1 MSPGFR
7 LISVVPG
14 SWEFWGPVPVL
25 VPVPVDSPAELLEVL
40 VEKPDRF
47 RRCFW
52 GIPESDLDRID
63 GSDESRFGDFGHSAD
78 STVPEFL
85 DLDLSDDSDESRF
98 GEFGHSADSTV
109 PEFLDL
115 DLIDDSD
122 ESRFGEF
129 GYSADSAVPEFDLD
143 RIKAGPADSGSVGLL
158 ENRPSDSRLDSS
170 GS

>member
-1 MSPGFR
+1 MSPACEGSVLFGIGAAPFAVPLDRCVPVPEFRILSRTSGFGMSPGFR

-52 GIPESDLDRID
+52 EIPESRFKAGPADSGSDLDRIKAGPAD
-63 GSDESRFGDFGHSAD
+63 SGSD
-78 STVPEFL
+78 L
-85 DLDLSDDSDESRF
+85 DW
-98 GEFGHSADSTV
+98 
-109 PEFLDL
+109 
-115 DLIDDSD
+115 
-122 ESRFGEF
+122 
-129 GYSADSAVPEFDLD
+129 
-143 RIKAGPADSGSVGLL
+143 IKAGPADSGSVGLL
-158 ENRPSDSRLDSS
+158 ENRENRPSDSRLDSS

>member
-1 MSPGFR
+1 MLLPACEGSVLFGIGAAPFAVPLDRCVPVPEFRILSRTSGFGMSPGFR

-25 VPVPVDSPAELLEVL
+25 VPVPVDSLAELLEVL

-63 GSDESRFGDFGHSAD
+63 GSDESRFG
-78 STVPEFL
+78 
-85 DLDLSDDSDESRF
+85 
-98 GEFGHSADSTV
+98 
-109 PEFLDL
+109 
-115 DLIDDSD
+115 
-122 ESRFGEF
+122 EF

-143 RIKAGPADSGSVGLL
+143 RIKTGPADSGSVGLL
-158 ENRPSDSRLDSS
+158 ENRPSESRLDSIDSS

>member
-52 GIPESDLDRID
+52 GIPES
-63 GSDESRFGDFGHSAD
+63 RFKAGPAD
-78 STVPEFL
+78 SG
-85 DLDLSDDSDESRF
+85 S
-98 GEFGHSADSTV
+98 
-109 PEFLDL
+109 
-115 DLIDDSD
+115 
-122 ESRFGEF
+122 
-129 GYSADSAVPEFDLD
+129 DLD

-158 ENRPSDSRLDSS
+158 ENRPSVESDSRLDSS

>member
-85 DLDLSDDSDESRF
+85 DLDLIDESDESRF
-98 GEFGHSADSTV
+98 GEFGHSADPS
-109 PEFLDL
+109 
-115 DLIDDSD
+115 
-122 ESRFGEF
+122 ES
-129 GYSADSAVPEFDLD
+129 DLD

>member
-1 MSPGFR
+1 MLLPACEGSVLFGIGAAPFAVPLDRCVPVPEFRILSRTSGFGMSPGFR

-52 GIPESDLDRID
+52 GIPE
-63 GSDESRFGDFGHSAD
+63 
-78 STVPEFL
+78 
-85 DLDLSDDSDESRF
+85 
-98 GEFGHSADSTV
+98 
-109 PEFLDL
+109 
-115 DLIDDSD
+115 
-122 ESRFGEF
+122 
-129 GYSADSAVPEFDLD
+129 FDLD

>member
-52 GIPESDLDRID
+52 GIPESRIKVGPADSGSDLDRIKAGPAD
-63 GSDESRFGDFGHSAD
+63 SGSD
-78 STVPEFL
+78 L
-85 DLDLSDDSDESRF
+85 DW
-98 GEFGHSADSTV
+98 
-109 PEFLDL
+109 
-115 DLIDDSD
+115 
-122 ESRFGEF
+122 
-129 GYSADSAVPEFDLD
+129 
-143 RIKAGPADSGSVGLL
+143 IKAGPADSGSVGLL
-158 ENRPSDSRLDSS
+158 ENRENRPSDSRLDSS

>member
-40 VEKPDRF
+40 VEKPGRF

-85 DLDLSDDSDESRF
+85 DLDL
-98 GEFGHSADSTV
+98 
-109 PEFLDL
+109 
-115 DLIDDSD
+115 IDDSD
-122 ESRFGEF
+122 ESRFWEF

-143 RIKAGPADSGSVGLL
+143 RIKAGPADSGSVGLF
-158 ENRPSDSRLDSS
+158 ENRRSDSRLDSS

>member
-52 GIPESDLDRID
+52 GIPESRFKVGPADSGSDLDRIKA
-63 GSDESRFGDFGHSAD
+63 GPAD
-78 STVPEFL
+78 SG
-85 DLDLSDDSDESRF
+85 S
-98 GEFGHSADSTV
+98 
-109 PEFLDL
+109 
-115 DLIDDSD
+115 
-122 ESRFGEF
+122 
-129 GYSADSAVPEFDLD
+129 DLD

-158 ENRPSDSRLDSS
+158 ENRPSVAIRGWIQVVLDSS
-170 GS
+170 VAVNFPLLADGGSQK